1 MYSTQIQP
9 NSTEIQPF
17 LSIFLSKKTHKKC
30 FLQNSPIEMVTIKNP
45 HWHICL
51 YCSGQT
57 ADSRTNPEVQQQGG
71 LAYNDISQISQFLLE
86 LNECWGRSQGY
97 VNACQPSKPMGT
109 NMSTTGVQLALL
121 FRLSNIKGADTS
133 SELKWNYHQ
142 YPFSVSITVK
152 SHHRQMIL
160 YTKELW
166 YMRFLPVNKWWKLR
180 L

>member
-45 HWHICL
+45 HWHIYL

-57 ADSRTNPEVQQQGG
+57 AVSRTNPEVQQQGG

-109 NMSTTGVQLALL
+109 NMSTTAQCPRCQLGIALNRARSDQSQIVGFVVWFTKRFVL
-121 FRLSNIKGADTS
+121 MCS
-133 SELKWNYHQ
+133 SQ
-142 YPFSVSITVK
+142 S
-152 SHHRQMIL
+152 
-160 YTKELW
+160 KEEK
-166 YMRFLPVNKWWKLR
+166 N
-180 L
+180 